1 MCRFFVGF
9 ERMWKFGLDL
19 QNEWNPQHWEVGLL
33 SVYRVGNVNR
43 TESRLTLPCLFSA
56 YTPMVVHRV
65 IVFQHTKFEYM
76 TYEI

>member
-33 SVYRVGNVNR
+33 S
-43 TESRLTLPCLFSA
+43 CLFSA